1 LSNVPLARI
10 PWPQHLSIAGRFV
23 VATSAVL
30 AALSLAGLAWY
41 GDSAGLEA
49 RSSLDERIAEH
60 QQYVQQV
67 LTVALRSGDTALLNT
82 TLDAL
87 RGHPDLVRVR
97 LDAKGGAPALTREGA
112 GAGAAGEQVSR
123 SQTLR
128 QGAEVLGEV
137 RVDYSTARADQLVR
151 SKLRTL
157 LAFAVALLLA
167 AGATALFVARG
178 IARPIAEWTRAAT
191 AVAEGADGPIAPPH
205 GPPELVALG
214 ASFER
219 MRRLVRDRAAAA
231 TQQEEISGVIAERE
245 RIQAE
250 RDRLIGLIESTS
262 DLVGTCDPNLNV
274 SYLNRAGRQMTWVG
288 ERQADAISV
297 SMLHPEWAGRLIK
310 EQGLP
315 TALRV
320 GTWSGET
327 AVLDAQGREVPVS
340 QVIACHRDA
349 GGQVMYLST
358 IMRDITDRKRVEAAL
373 QRSEARLRQ
382 ALQASGTGV
391 FEHDHDTDTLYWSLE
406 SRQMFGFDNDQPISF
421 AALVASVHPDDR
433 QGFVLAAQRA
443 HDPSGDGTFDI
454 VFRHMLPEG
463 GVRWASCRSLT
474 TFEGEGSARRPLR
487 TTGAMVDITERREA
501 RAALERSEERL
512 RQAVRLTRSGI
523 IDHDHRTDTIYWSPE
538 LRNHY
543 GFSADEPVTLPAILA
558 CVHPDD
564 FAVIGPAVER
574 AHDPKG
580 DGRFDVVHR
589 IIRRDGEIRWLET
602 RSITYFEGTGEAR
615 RPVRTVGAVVDVT
628 ERKMAEDALR
638 RSEGRL
644 TYALRASNTG
654 IYDHDHASDA
664 IYWSPEFRAILGWPA
679 DAPVTLADFV
689 ASVLQEDRDHV
700 RAAVAHTHDPAGDG
714 LYEAEYRIRRGDGAL
729 RWVKARGQT
738 LFEGEGADRHPVR
751 TVGGAVDI
759 TERREAEEALRRS
772 EGRLTH
778 ALRASNT
785 GIYDHDHA
793 SDVIYWSPELRAM
806 CGWTADEPVTI
817 AKIVETNVAE
827 DRDRMAAEI
836 AHTHDP
842 AGDGLFDIE
851 YRVRHRDGTLRW
863 LRSCGQTLFAGDG
876 ADRHPVRTVG
886 GVIDITERREAEE
899 ALRRSER
906 RLSQAVQASNTGIF
920 EHDFDSEFFYCSP
933 EHRVMKG
940 WSADEPITAAKIM
953 AATLAEDREELAAAI
968 RRAHDPA
975 GDGVLDLE
983 HRIRRPDGAVRWLSA
998 RAQTFFAGE
1007 GADRHAV
1014 RTVGGAVDITERR
1027 EAEEALRRSE
1037 RRLQQAVQASN
1048 TGIFEHDHV
1057 SGAVYCSPEHR
1068 IMNGWSAD
1076 QPISVAD
1083 IVAATLPE
1091 DRDRLGAAIMRS
1103 HDPAG
1108 DGALDV
1114 EHRIHRPDGAVR
1126 WLSVRAQTF
1135 FDGQGAERRP
1145 VRTVGGVIDITER
1158 RQAEEALR
1166 RSERRLIKAVQASS
1180 TGIFEHDH
1188 LTQEVYCS
1196 PEHRMM
1202 NGWSADQP
1210 ITVADVVA
1218 STLAED
1224 RDRLGAAIKR
1234 THDSAGDGV
1243 LDIEHRIRR
1252 PDGAVRWLSVRAQTF
1267 FAGEGAER
1275 HPVRTV
1281 GGVVDITERREAEEA
1296 LRRSELNYRTLF
1308 ETMSQGVVTQDR
1320 SGAIVDAN
1328 PAAQE
1333 ILGLSLEQMQGRTSM
1348 DPHWR
1353 TVWPNGRDLPGDEH
1367 PAMVSLRTNRPVRE
1381 VTIGVVRPGEPDH
1394 RWILVSAIPRVRPG
1408 ETEPY
1413 EVTATFT
1420 DITEIKR
1427 AGEQIQR
1434 LNAELEQRVRER
1446 TAQLET
1452 TVRELESFSY
1462 SVSHDL
1468 RAPLRGIDGFSQALL
1483 EDFGDRLDETGR
1495 GYLQRV
1501 RASTQRMGHLIDDLL
1516 KLSRVTRTSLTPHVV
1531 DLSKLAQHALRQL
1544 AEEHPG
1550 HRPLTTVQPGPT
1562 VNGDP
1567 GLLLVALE
1575 NLLGN
1580 AWKYSSRRADAHIE
1594 FGHLRR
1600 DGETIFFVRDN
1611 GVGFD
1616 MKYASKLFG
1625 AFQRLHHQK
1634 EFEGTGIGLATVER
1648 IISRHGG
1655 RVWPEAE
1662 VDKGATF
1669 YFTIG
1674 QLGEALAA
1682 KPAGVTAR
1690 LNG

>member
-1 LSNVPLARI
+1 M
-10 PWPQHLSIAGRFV
+10 
-23 VATSAVL
+23 
-30 AALSLAGLAWY
+30 
-41 GDSAGLEA
+41 
-49 RSSLDERIAEH
+49 
-60 QQYVQQV
+60 
-67 LTVALRSGDTALLNT
+67 ALRSGEIARVNAE
-82 TLDAL
+82 LDAL
-87 RGHPDLVRVR
+87 QDQPDLVRVW
-97 LDAKGGAPALTREGA
+97 LEPKGLAPALTRERTGADA
-112 GAGAAGEQVSR
+112 GAVGEQVSR

-128 QGAEVLGEV
+128 LGDEVLGDV

-157 LAFAVALLLA
+157 FAFAVTLMLA
-167 AGATALFVARG
+167 AGATALLVARG
-178 IARPIAEWTRAAT
+178 IARPIAEWTRTAT
-191 AVAEGADGPIAPPH
+191 VVADGADSLTAPPH

-219 MRRLVRDRAAAA
+219 MRRSLRDRTAAVARQD
-231 TQQEEISGVIAERE
+231 QQISEVIAERGQ
-245 RIQAE
+245 IQME

-262 DLVGTCDPNLNV
+262 DLVSMSDPDLNIT
-274 SYLNRAGRQMTWVG
+274 YLNRAGREITGVG
-288 ERQADAISV
+288 DRPVAAITIPSV
-297 SMLHPEWAGRLIK
+297 HPEWAGRLIL

-315 TALRV
+315 TAMRV

-327 AVLDAQGREVPVS
+327 AVLDAQGREVPIS
-340 QVIACHRDA
+340 QVITCHRDA
-349 GGQVMYLST
+349 NGQVTYLST
-358 IMRDITDRKRVEAAL
+358 IMRDITDRKRAEVAL

-391 FEHDHDTDTLYWSLE
+391 FEHDHDIDTLYWSLE
-406 SRQMFGFDNDQPISF
+406 SRQQFGFDADQTIGF
-421 AALVASVHPDDR
+421 ADLVARIHPDDR
-433 QGFVLAAQRA
+433 PAFVQAARRA
-443 HDPSGDGTFDI
+443 HDPISDGIFDI
-454 VFRHMLPEG
+454 VFRHLLPEG

-501 RAALERSEERL
+501 HAALERSEERL

-523 IDHDHRTDTIYWSPE
+523 LDHDHRTDTIYWSHE
-538 LRNHY
+538 LRTNY
-543 GFSADEPVTLPAILA
+543 GFSADEPVTLPAIMA
-558 CVHPDD
+558 CVYPED

-580 DGRFDVVHR
+580 DGHFDVVHR
-589 IIRRDGEIRWLET
+589 IIRRDGAIRWLET
-602 RSITYFEGTGEAR
+602 RSITLFEGVGEAR
-615 RPVRTVGAVVDVT
+615 RPARTVGAVLDIT
-628 ERKMAEDALR
+628 ERREAEEALR
-638 RSEGRL
+638 RSESRL
-644 TYALRASNTG
+644 RYAVRAANTG
-654 IYDHDHASDA
+654 IYDHDLASA
-664 IYWSPEFRAILGWPA
+664 VMYVSPEMRAIFGWPA
-679 DAPVTLADFV
+679 DAPVTIAYLA
-689 ASVLQEDRDHV
+689 AAVLEEDRD
-700 RAAVAHTHDPAGDG
+700 RLEAAIARSHDSTGDG
-714 LYEAEYRIRRGDGAL
+714 LYDVEYRIRRSDGAL
-729 RWVKARGQT
+729 RWVKACGQT
-738 LFEGEGADRHPVR
+738 LFAGDGADRHPVR

-817 AKIVETNVAE
+817 AKIVQTNVAE

-851 YRVRHRDGTLRW
+851 YRVRRRDGTLRW
-863 LRSCGQTLFAGDG
+863 LRSCGQTMFAGDG
-876 ADRHPVRTVG
+876 ADRHPLRTVG

-920 EHDFDSEFFYCSP
+920 EHDFDSEYFYCSP

-975 GDGVLDLE
+975 GDGVLDIE

-1007 GADRHAV
+1007 GADRRAV
-1014 RTVGGAVDITERR
+1014 RTVGGAIDITERR

-1037 RRLQQAVQASN
+1037 RRLTQAVQASN
-1048 TGIFEHDHV
+1048 TGIFEHDHA
-1057 SGAVYCSPEHR
+1057 SGAVYCSPHHR

-1083 IVAATLPE
+1083 IVAVTLAE

-1108 DGALDV
+1108 DGALDA
-1114 EHRIHRPDGAVR
+1114 EHRIRRRDGVVR
-1126 WLSVRAQTF
+1126 WLSVRA
-1135 FDGQGAERRP
+1135 
-1145 VRTVGGVIDITER
+1145 
-1158 RQAEEALR
+1158 
-1166 RSERRLIKAVQASS
+1166 
-1180 TGIFEHDH
+1180 
-1188 LTQEVYCS
+1188 LTY
-1196 PEHRMM
+1196 
-1202 NGWSADQP
+1202 
-1210 ITVADVVA
+1210 
-1218 STLAED
+1218 
-1224 RDRLGAAIKR
+1224 
-1234 THDSAGDGV
+1234 
-1243 LDIEHRIRR
+1243 
-1252 PDGAVRWLSVRAQTF
+1252 

-1281 GGVVDITERREAEEA
+1281 GGVIDITERRKAEEALRLSEGRLTRVVQASNTGIFDHDHVSGEIYWSPEYRAMHGRSADEPITIASVAEATLVEDRDRFAAAIKRAHDPAGDGRYEIEFRIRRRDGTLRCLRSSAQTLFAGEGTERHPVRTIGGVIDITERREAEEA

-1308 ETMSQGVVTQDR
+1308 ETMNQGVVTQDR

-1353 TVWPNGRDLPGDEH
+1353 TVLPDGRDFPGDEH
-1367 PAMVSLRTNRPVRE
+1367 PAMVSLRTNRPVKD
-1381 VTIGVVRPGEPDH
+1381 VTMGVVRPDEPDH

-1408 ETEPY
+1408 EPEPY

-1434 LNAELEQRVRER
+1434 LNAELEQRVRDR
-1446 TAQLET
+1446 TAQLEA

-1483 EDFGDRLDETGR
+1483 EDFGDRLDDTGR
-1495 GYLQRV
+1495 DYLRRV
-1501 RASTQRMGHLIDDLL
+1501 RANTQRMGHLIDDLL
-1516 KLSRVTRTSLTPHVV
+1516 KLSRVTRAPLTPHRV
-1531 DLSKLAQHALRQL
+1531 DLSKLAQHALHQL
-1544 AEEHPG
+1544 EEEHPG
-1550 HRPLTTVQPGPT
+1550 HRPLTTVQPSPS
-1562 VNGDP
+1562 VHGDP

-1580 AWKYSSRRADAHIE
+1580 AWKYSSRRTDARIE
-1594 FGHLRR
+1594 FGHMTR
-1600 DGETIFFVRDN
+1600 DGETIYFVRDN

-1616 MKYASKLFG
+1616 MKYVSKLFG

-1634 EFEGTGIGLATVER
+1634 DFEGTGIGLATVER
-1648 IISRHGG
+1648 IVSRHGG
-1655 RVWPEAE
+1655 RVWAEAE
-1662 VDKGATF
+1662 VGKGATF

-1674 QLGEALAA
+1674 QLGEASAA
-1682 KPAGVTAR
+1682 KTSGV
-1690 LNG
+1690 NGRVDA